1 MIVVV
6 LGTIA
11 SITVIFVEVDGF
23 TKVGRKY
30 INTVTESE
38 VCLHL
43 TCFSNS

>member
-11 SITVIFVEVDGF
+11 SITVIFVDVDGF

-30 INTVTESE
+30 IK
-38 VCLHL
+38 
-43 TCFSNS
+43 